1 MWGRVRVGGVRPHA
15 TLSRLLPTAT
25 HAVRS
30 IARGAWAPARR
41 VGAPLRCGVPQGP
54 HHLVRWCGGVV
65 RRGVSVGAEQARFCT
80 PFASPTAGPAIRR
93 LDGLVRRPRLCLWAP
108 CAHPLARRPRV
119 LVARQHAVSEPTSL
133 TCGTWTGK
141 RLPDRTLGPPHG
153 ARALVVHARA
163 RRVGRGG
170 NERAHTARAIASRG
184 RIGGGARCTP
194 RGRGRRPRGRGRVTG
209 ARGSHNDKG
218 AILGGFWD
226 AWKAARKCDFF
237 FCQTRLQSGDK
248 FVISLRAHILRDVA
262 RTPSTGP
269 ACCGAHHFFGW
280 CPTADV
286 WRERVCVFGECF
298 LNAFCELVF

>member
-1 MWGRVRVGGVRPHA
+1 M
-15 TLSRLLPTAT
+15 
-25 HAVRS
+25 
-30 IARGAWAPARR
+30 
-41 VGAPLRCGVPQGP
+41 
-54 HHLVRWCGGVV
+54 
-65 RRGVSVGAEQARFCT
+65 GAEQARSARLSRRRRQGRRSGASTVWCAGHACACGHHARIRLRDGRGCWWRVST
-80 PFASPTAGPAIRR
+80 KSASPHRSPVCTDVDGEEVAGSHA
-93 LDGLVRRPRLCLWAP
+93 WA
-108 CAHPLARRPRV
+108 AWSV
-119 LVARQHAVSEPTSL
+119 LSSCT
-133 TCGTWTGK
+133 
-141 RLPDRTLGPPHG
+141 
-153 ARALVVHARA
+153 HARA

>member
-1 MWGRVRVGGVRPHA
+1 M
-15 TLSRLLPTAT
+15 
-25 HAVRS
+25 
-30 IARGAWAPARR
+30 
-41 VGAPLRCGVPQGP
+41 
-54 HHLVRWCGGVV
+54 V
-65 RRGVSVGAEQARFCT
+65 RRGGFRGCRAGARSHTFRVAGGRFGDPAPSTVWLRKALRLART
-80 PFASPTAGPAIRR
+80 H
-93 LDGLVRRPRLCLWAP
+93 

-141 RLPDRTLGPPHG
+141 RLPDHTLGPPHG

-248 FVISLRAHILRDVA
+248 FVISLRAHILRDAA

-269 ACCGAHHFFGW
+269 ACCGAHRFFGCVSKVGRVDSLRETEGRPW
-280 CPTADV
+280 TGGVKTARTD
-286 WRERVCVFGECF
+286 RRRVQGVRVD
-298 LNAFCELVF
+298 LS